1 VIRFI
6 LALFALLSTL
16 SAEPS
21 VFTGFFPNGTEDERP
36 EPVVQKVLYLSYAD
50 IPERVFKGEIFPV
63 TVKTLSTIRTFDAI
77 TYAFKRGQGIKLLNS
92 EPERRTEGPYFLD
105 TFYFL
110 ATGQVIRTPDIH
122 ATLLVGSDVSGER
135 KATLSG
141 KRVESVV
148 LNPDRNYAHILA
160 DSFRVDESKTNRYN
174 DKYNILVFKA
184 TAEHC
189 YLKSFSLNNV
199 KKQGIESIE
208 PAIDTSLMTYYA
220 IIPRKL
226 ETLNFSFFNLK
237 SRRFEN
243 VSIPIIVD
251 DDTVSTQSDLR
262 PIEHRHTL
270 LKIAAASVIALI
282 GFILLLVYRLWWYL
296 PLLILPGIYIAYV
309 AVPTEDVCVK
319 EESPIYLLP
328 MENGTVFKMTQTRQ
342 TYEVQGSTKKYTKIK
357 LDDNKIG
364 WVKNEDLCAY

>member
-1 VIRFI
+1 MRFI
-6 LALFALLSTL
+6 FGLLALLGTL

-21 VFTGFFPNGTEDERP
+21 VFTGYFPNDTEDERP
-36 EPVVQKVLYLSYAD
+36 EPVVQKVLYLSYAEVPD
-50 IPERVFKGEIFPV
+50 RVFKGEIFPV

-77 TYAFKRGQGIKLLNS
+77 TYAFKRGQGIKLLSS
-92 EPERRTEGPYFLD
+92 EPERKTEGPYFMD

-122 ATLLVGSDVSGER
+122 ATLLVGDDRGER
-135 KATLSG
+135 DTTLSG

-148 LNPDRNYAHILA
+148 LNPSREYAHILA

-174 DKYNILVFKA
+174 DEYNILVFQA

-189 YLKSFSLNNV
+189 HLESFSLNNI
-199 KKQGIESIE
+199 KKQGFESIE
-208 PAIDTSLMTYYA
+208 PAIDTSSMTYYA

-226 ETLNFSFFNLK
+226 ESLKFSYFNLK
-237 SRRFEN
+237 SGRFEN
-243 VSIPIIVD
+243 ISIPIVVD
-251 DDTVSTQSDLR
+251 EDTVSTQSDLK
-262 PIEHRHTL
+262 PVEHRHTL
-270 LKIAAASVIALI
+270 LKIAAASAIGLL
-282 GFILLLVYRLWWYL
+282 GFILLLVYRKWWYL
-296 PLLILPGIYIAYV
+296 PLLIAPGLYIAYI
-309 AVPTEDVCVK
+309 AVPAEDVCVK

-328 MENGTVFKMTQTRQ
+328 MENGTVFKMTQTRRI
-342 TYEVQGSTKKYTKIK
+342 YEVQGSTEEYTKIK

>member
-1 VIRFI
+1 VIRIF
-6 LALFALLSTL
+6 LSLVALFSTL
-16 SAEPS
+16 AAEPS
-21 VFTGFFPNGTEDERP
+21 VFTGFFPNAAEDERP

-50 IPERVFKGEIFPV
+50 VPERVFKGEIFPV

-77 TYAFKRGQGIKLLNS
+77 TYAFDHGQGIKLLNS
-92 EPERRTEGPYFLD
+92 EPERKTEGPYFLD

-122 ATLLVGSDVSGER
+122 ATLLVGDGVMGER
-135 KATLSG
+135 TATLSG

-160 DSFRVDESKTNRYN
+160 DSFRVGESKTNRYN
-174 DKYNILVFKA
+174 EKYNILVFKA
-184 TAEHC
+184 TADHC
-189 YLKSFSLNNV
+189 HLKSFSLNNV
-199 KKQGIESIE
+199 KKQGFESIE
-208 PAIDTSLMTYYA
+208 PAIETSSMTYYA

-226 ETLNFSFFNLK
+226 ETLIFSYFNLK

-243 VSIPIIVD
+243 ISIPIVVD

-262 PIEHRHTL
+262 PIEHRHTI
-270 LKIAAASVIALI
+270 LKIAAASGIALV

-296 PLLILPGIYIAYV
+296 PLLILPGIYIAYI

-319 EESPIYLLP
+319 RESPIYLLP
-328 MENGTVFKMTQTRQ
+328 MENGTVFKLTHSRQ
-342 TYEVQGSTKKYTKIK
+342 IYEVQGSTEKYTKIK

-364 WVKNEDLCAY
+364 WVKNEDLCTH